1 MGWRDVIRRTGFAAA
16 MFAVALLSLAATR
29 SVVMQVEGAAPGM
42 GSASCM
48 SLASSH
54 AKGGALPDQAHK
66 VCDYCAAAAH
76 APVCDAVASLPRS
89 STVAWTSYATI
100 QSLGPRG
107 PPAFAPNARGPPQ
120 AALTI

>member
-1 MGWRDVIRRTGFAAA
+1 MGWRDGIRRSAFAAA
-16 MFAVALLSLAATR
+16 MFAVALFSLAATR
-29 SVVMQVEGAAPGM
+29 SIVMQVADAAPGM

-48 SLASSH
+48 SLTATH

-76 APVCDAVASLPRS
+76 APVCGALTFVPRA

-100 QSLGPRG
+100 RPLGPRG
-107 PPAFAPNARGPPQ
+107 PPAFVPNARGPPQ
-120 AALTI
+120 ATTTI